1 MTLTHEDFENM
12 YHDDKG
18 KIPYFEYIVK
28 KDLGILDHPNA
39 DKLMSCACEEGH
51 WYGYYTTYQY
61 AQRLVKL
68 LEYTGDFRIINI
80 TTLKDEI
87 NLFAASPIDITN
99 CIDRHTVKLNK
110 EV

>member
-1 MTLTHEDFENM
+1 MTLTYEDFEKM
-12 YHDDKG
+12 YRDDKG

-39 DKLMSCACEEGH
+39 DKLMSYAWEEGH
-51 WYGYYTTYQY
+51 SYGYYTTYQF
-61 AQRLVKL
+61 ARRLVEL

-87 NLFAASPIDITN
+87 NLFAVSPIDITN
-99 CIDRHTVKLNK
+99 CIDRHTVKLK
-110 EV
+110 QG